1 MRSRPFARVNAPV
14 SQRSRPDGAAG
25 DSSHG
30 GAAGD
35 SSHGGAAGD
44 SSHGAA
50 AVGWLDM
57 QLVNYES
64 VVATNDPK
72 LGTRFTFGLF

>member
-14 SQRSRPDGAAG
+14 SQRSRPD
-25 DSSHG
+25 